1 MPERAWQWTRRI
13 HFGAARTVSLDWGAE
28 LWKWDISRYESAD
41 GIAAALR
48 RAGRPFDDDSILF
61 DATHTLLPDVVD
73 AAGGV
78 ERCHAR
84 LHQAMALVQE
94 TYVQWR
100 SKLGEL
106 DDFDGMSDPS
116 VEDAWYTVEELLVW
130 ARTLDDRLRRRALD
144 WRRYPDQG
152 LIPALADGPR
162 RDAVIRARNR
172 LLSAG
177 VDEARYLS
185 GLNLHMQPIQA
196 GSKSGSVRSGRVVLP
211 FPDRV
216 TAPVTHR
223 WQLTFN
229 DNRDAVSFAD
239 GLMATVE
246 RFMDELLSAF
256 EEHLPERFKSA

>member
-1 MPERAWQWTRRI
+1 
-13 HFGAARTVSLDWGAE
+13 
-28 LWKWDISRYESAD
+28 
-41 GIAAALR
+41 
-48 RAGRPFDDDSILF
+48 
-61 DATHTLLPDVVD
+61 
-73 AAGGV
+73 
-78 ERCHAR
+78 
-84 LHQAMALVQE
+84 MALVQDK
-94 TYVQWR
+94 YVEWR
-100 SKLGEL
+100 SQLGNG
-106 DDFDGMSDPS
+106 DFDGMSDPS

-162 RDAVIRARNR
+162 RDAVIRARDR
-172 LLSAG
+172 LLTAG

-196 GSKSGSVRSGRVVLP
+196 GSKSGRIRSGRVVLP

-216 TAPVTHR
+216 TASVSHR

-229 DNRDAVSFAD
+229 DNRDAVSVVD
-239 GLMATVE
+239 SLMRVVE

-256 EEHLPERFKSA
+256 